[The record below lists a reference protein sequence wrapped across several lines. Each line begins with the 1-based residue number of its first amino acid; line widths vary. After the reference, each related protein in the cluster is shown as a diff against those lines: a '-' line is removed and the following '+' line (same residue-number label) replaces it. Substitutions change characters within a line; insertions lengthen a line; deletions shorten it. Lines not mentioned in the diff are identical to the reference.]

1 MRVRAGKARHRSK
14 KRLFKE
20 ARGNFLGRRKL
31 LRSMKETVLRAR
43 AFAFVHRKLKKREYR
58 ALWITRLTA
67 ACRARGISY
76 SNFINGLTVAKCELN
91 RKTLSELA
99 IHEPAIF
106 DEIVEL
112 AKKSIPKKPAPKRA
126 ESKKPAAKT
135 ATA

>member
-43 AFAFVHRKLKKREYR
+43 AFAWAHRKLKKREYR
-58 ALWITRLTA
+58 ALWITRLSA
-67 ACRARGISY
+67 ACRLRGMNY
-76 SNFINGLTVAKCELN
+76 STFIRGLSVAGIELN

-99 IHEPAIF
+99 IHEPEVF
-106 DEIVEL
+106 DEIVEI
-112 AKKSIPKKPAPKRA
+112 AKKAVTQGS
-126 ESKKPAAKT
+126 AA
-135 ATA
+135 

>member
-43 AFAFVHRKLKKREYR
+43 AFAWTHRRLKKREYR
-58 ALWITRLTA
+58 ALWIVRISA
-67 ACRARGISY
+67 ACRERGLSY
-76 SNFINGLTVAKCELN
+76 SNFIRGLSVAGIELN

-99 IHEPAIF
+99 IHEPAVF
-106 DEIVEL
+106 DEIVEA
-112 AKKSIPKKPAPKRA
+112 AKKAVTKTS
-126 ESKKPAAKT
+126 AA
-135 ATA
+135 

>member
-43 AFAFVHRKLKKREYR
+43 AFAWTHRRLKKREFR
-58 ALWITRLTA
+58 ALWITRLSA
-67 ACRARGISY
+67 ACGSRGLNY
-76 SNFINGLTVAKCELN
+76 STFIHGLIVAGVALD

-99 IHEPAIF
+99 IHEPEVF
-106 DEIVEL
+106 DEIVEI
-112 AKKSIPKKPAPKRA
+112 AKSAVA
-126 ESKKPAAKT
+126 QGSAA
-135 ATA
+135 

>member
-1 MRVRAGKARHRSK
+1 MRVKAGKARHRSK

-43 AFAFVHRKLKKREYR
+43 AFAFVHRRLKKREYR
-58 ALWITRLTA
+58 ALWITRLSA
-67 ACRARGISY
+67 ACRARGLSY
-76 SNFINGLTVAKCELN
+76 SNFIRGLTLAKVELN

-106 DEIVEL
+106 DEIVEV
-112 AKKSIPKKPAPKRA
+112 AKKSIPAIEPAGRRPPDRLA
-126 ESKKPAAKT
+126 
-135 ATA
+135 

>member
-1 MRVRAGKARHRSK
+1 
-14 KRLFKE
+14 LFKE

-58 ALWITRLTA
+58 ALWITRLSA
-67 ACRARGISY
+67 ACRARGLSY
-76 SNFINGLTVAKCELN
+76 SNFIHGLTVAKVELN

-112 AKKSIPKKPAPKRA
+112 AKKSIPKRPLPKQAPA
-126 ESKKPAAKT
+126 KKSAAQ
-135 ATA
+135 AASA

>member
-43 AFAFVHRKLKKREYR
+43 AFAWVHRRLKKREYR
-58 ALWITRLTA
+58 ALWITRLSA
-67 ACRARGISY
+67 ACRARGLSY
-76 SNFINGLTVAKCELN
+76 SNFVHGLTTAGIELN

-99 IHEPAIF
+99 IHEPAVF
-106 DEIVEL
+106 DEIVEI
-112 AKKSIPKKPAPKRA
+112 AKSSVPTT
-126 ESKKPAAKT
+126 SAA
-135 ATA
+135 

>member
-43 AFAFVHRKLKKREYR
+43 AFAFIHRRLKKREYR
-58 ALWITRLTA
+58 ALWITRLSA
-67 ACRARGISY
+67 ACRARGLSY
-76 SNFINGLTVAKCELN
+76 SNFIGGLSAAGVELN

-99 IHEPAIF
+99 IHEPAVF
-106 DEIVEL
+106 DEIVEI
-112 AKKSIPKKPAPKRA
+112 AKKSVPQTSPA
-126 ESKKPAAKT
+126 
-135 ATA
+135 

>member
-20 ARGNFLGRRKL
+20 AKGNFLGRRKL

-43 AFAFVHRKLKKREYR
+43 AFAWIHRRLKKREYR
-58 ALWITRLTA
+58 AFWITRLSA
-67 ACRARGISY
+67 ACGPRGLNY
-76 SNFINGLTVAKCELN
+76 STFIRGLTLAGIELN

-106 DEIVEL
+106 DEIVE
-112 AKKSIPKKPAPKRA
+112 I
-126 ESKKPAAKT
+126 AKT
-135 ATA
+135 AVAKASAAWPA